1 MIAEFITY
9 LQGAGL
15 TPAVKFAWTTEP
27 VEDYSEELPVIMVY
41 PQGYTP
47 QPSGIDNF
55 VVQSTDVEIVCLLG
69 CAIADYETLLDQLRS
84 KVIGYTQG
92 YYDAMEMA
100 GASIEGIKGGYIW
113 WRETYTTRIHIRQT
127 L

>member
-15 TPAVKFAWTTEP
+15 TPAVQFAFTSEP
-27 VEDYSEELPVIMVY
+27 LKDYSDDLPVIMVY
-41 PQGYTP
+41 PGGYSP
-47 QPSGIDNF
+47 QASGIDNF
-55 VVQSTDVEIVCLLG
+55 VVQATDVEIVCLLG
-69 CAIADYETLLDQLRS
+69 CAIADYETLLDELRAA
-84 KVIGYTQG
+84 VIGWTHG
-92 YYDAMEMA
+92 YYDAFEMG